1 MIRQEEV
8 IRIGHF
14 AKPHG
19 IKGEITFIVDR
30 DVFEEADEAC
40 YIVCDMEGIL
50 VPFFV
55 EDFRY
60 KTDTTML
67 LKLEGVDSEAAARAF
82 VNRPVYYPLAK
93 LDGEVWQ
100 EGMSWEGLMGF
111 RVIDKVAGALGEITD
126 VDDSTENVL
135 LQVDHA
141 GRELLVP
148 AVDAFVVDVDMTR
161 KELHMSLPEGL
172 LDL

>member
-60 KTDTTML
+60 KTDTTMPQLVRL
-67 LKLEGVDSEAAARAF
+67 L
-82 VNRPVYYPLAK
+82 
-93 LDGEVWQ
+93 
-100 EGMSWEGLMGF
+100 
-111 RVIDKVAGALGEITD
+111 T
-126 VDDSTENVL
+126 
-135 LQVDHA
+135 
-141 GRELLVP
+141 GRFIILWRNSMEK
-148 AVDAFVVDVDMTR
+148 FGR
-161 KELHMSLPEGL
+161 RG
-172 LDL
+172 